1 MHTDVGQKG
10 EGSDYHFSAMEI
22 LNLYGTQKPISHIR
36 NIQVLDVCL
45 SRASLLIL
53 LFSSNT
59 NTRYLPTHTTYQHT
73 LPTNTHYLPTHATYQ
88 HTLYQHTLP
97 TNTHYLPTHTTYQH
111 TLPTNTHYLPTHATY
126 QHTLPTN
133 THYLPTHTTYQHTLH
148 TNTHWPTNTHLHLHM
163 YIFSCKV
170 VHMGSLC
177 GPYFQDNPSWC
188 NLPSTLASSFLWS
201 QMWAQCASSPS

>member
-22 LNLYGTQKPISHIR
+22 LNLYGTQKSISHIR

-88 HTLYQHTLP
+88 HTL
-97 TNTHYLPTHTTYQH
+97 
-111 TLPTNTHYLPTHATY
+111 PTNTHYLPTHATY

-148 TNTHWPTNTHLHLHM
+148 NI
-163 YIFSCKV
+163 YICMCTSLVVRLCTWVHCVAGSFHFKSNNICTSC
-170 VHMGSLC
+170 
-177 GPYFQDNPSWC
+177 F
-188 NLPSTLASSFLWS
+188 
-201 QMWAQCASSPS
+201 

>member
-22 LNLYGTQKPISHIR
+22 LNLYGTQKLISHIR

-45 SRASLLIL
+45 SSASLLIL

-59 NTRYLPTHTTYQHT
+59 NL
-73 LPTNTHYLPTHATYQ
+73 THA
-88 HTLYQHTLP
+88 
-97 TNTHYLPTHTTYQH
+97 TYQH

-148 TNTHWPTNTHLHLHM
+148 TNTHYLPTHTTYQHTLHINTHYLPTHTAYQHTLHTNTHWPTNTHLHLHM

-177 GPYFQDNPSWC
+177 GPYFQDNPAEAKQ
-188 NLPSTLASSFLWS
+188 LMVRLTQGASR
-201 QMWAQCASSPS
+201 Q

>member
-22 LNLYGTQKPISHIR
+22 LNLYGTQKSISHIR

-45 SRASLLIL
+45 SRASCCSVPI
-53 LFSSNT
+53 
-59 NTRYLPTHTTYQHT
+59 PTHTT
-73 LPTNTHYLPTHATYQ
+73 
-88 HTLYQHTLP
+88 YQHTLP

-133 THYLPTHTTYQHTLH
+133 TRYLPTHATYQHTLPTNTRYLPTHTTYQHTLH
-148 TNTHWPTNTHLHLHM
+148 NI
-163 YIFSCKV
+163 YICMCTSLV
-170 VHMGSLC
+170 VRLC
-177 GPYFQDNPSWC
+177 TWVHCVALTFRTAQLRPS
-188 NLPSTLASSFLWS
+188 S
-201 QMWAQCASSPS
+201 

>member
-45 SRASLLIL
+45 SRAPLLIL

-59 NTRYLPTHTTYQHT
+59 NTC
-73 LPTNTHYLPTHATYQ
+73 
-88 HTLYQHTLP
+88 
-97 TNTHYLPTHTTYQH
+97 YLPTHTTYQH

-133 THYLPTHTTYQHTLH
+133 THYLPTHATYQHTLH
-148 TNTHWPTNTHLHLHM
+148 NI
-163 YIFSCKV
+163 YIYMCTSFSCKV

-177 GPYFQDNPSWC
+177 GPYFQDSPAEAKQ
-188 NLPSTLASSFLWS
+188 LMVRLTRGASR
-201 QMWAQCASSPS
+201 Q